1 MIYTIEQIRSIAA
14 PIAASYGIN
23 SVFLFGS
30 YARGEATDMSDVD
43 LLIEEIRK
51 IIYNALDNYLMNNHY
66 NRGKAKMIIADAVRK
81 FTKVRSNKGPMVLPF
96 ILEIE

>member
-14 PIAASYGIN
+14 PIAARYGVN

-43 LLIEEIRK
+43 LLIDRGDVISGFKLGGLYADLQESLGKDLDMVTQQAASPTFMNRIRDDL
-51 IIYNALDNYLMNNHY
+51 IPLYSRVN
-66 NRGKAKMIIADAVRK
+66 
-81 FTKVRSNKGPMVLPF
+81 
-96 ILEIE
+96 

>member
-43 LLIEEIRK
+43 LLIDRGDVISGFKLGGLYVDLQESLGKDLDMVTQQAVSPAFMNRIRDDL
-51 IIYNALDNYLMNNHY
+51 IPLYSRVN
-66 NRGKAKMIIADAVRK
+66 
-81 FTKVRSNKGPMVLPF
+81 
-96 ILEIE
+96 